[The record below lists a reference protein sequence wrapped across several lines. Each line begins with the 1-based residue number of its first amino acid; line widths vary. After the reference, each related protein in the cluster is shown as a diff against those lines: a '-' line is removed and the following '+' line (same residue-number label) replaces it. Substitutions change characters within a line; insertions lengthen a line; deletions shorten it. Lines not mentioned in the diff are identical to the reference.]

1 MTAGDT
7 QWPRH
12 HVFHP
17 EGLDRSHINL
27 GSVHAT
33 DAEMA
38 LQNARDVF
46 ARRPEC
52 VSLWVVP
59 AAEIHSLTAD
69 ELERIGL
76 PELETENGTAET
88 YQVFLKQTQI
98 GSHGHVGSVEAASPS
113 HALALAI
120 SKYGKQGGIV
130 WWVVPDASIA
140 RTAPN
145 EIDSLFQPAA
155 SKPYRSQSFY
165 HTVTLMRRVREQK
178 ELGE

>member
-1 MTAGDT
+1 MDT
-7 QWPRH
+7 QWPRY
-12 HVFHP
+12 HVFHQ
-17 EGLDRSHINL
+17 EGLDRPHINS

-69 ELERIGL
+69 ELERTGL
-76 PELETENGTAET
+76 PEPETENGTKQT

-98 GSHGHVGSVEAASPS
+98 GSHGHVGAVEAASPS
-113 HALALAI
+113 YALALAI

-130 WWVVPDASIA
+130 WWVVSDASIA
-140 RTAPN
+140 RTAPD
-145 EIDSLFQPAA
+145 EIDSLFQPGA

-165 HTVTLMRRVREQK
+165 HTVTLMRRVREKK

>member
-7 QWPRH
+7 QWPRY
-12 HVFHP
+12 HVFHQ
-17 EGLDRSHINL
+17 EGLDRPHINS

-33 DAEMA
+33 DAEIA

-69 ELERIGL
+69 ELERMGL
-76 PELETENGTAET
+76 PEPETESGSAET
-88 YQVFLKQTQI
+88 YQVFLKQTQN
-98 GSHGHVGSVEAASPS
+98 GSHGNVGSVEAVSPP
-113 HALALAI
+113 HALALAV
-120 SKYGKQGGIV
+120 SEYGNQGGIV
-130 WWVVPDASIA
+130 WWVVPDTSIA
-140 RTAPN
+140 RTAVD

-155 SKPYRSQSFY
+155 SKHYRSQSFY
-165 HTVTLMRRVREQK
+165 HTVTLMRRIREQK
-178 ELGE
+178 ELSE

>member
-7 QWPRH
+7 QWPRY
-12 HVFHP
+12 HVFHQ
-17 EGLDRSHINL
+17 EGLDQPHINS

-59 AAEIHSLTAD
+59 AADIHSLTAD
-69 ELERIGL
+69 ELVRMGV
-76 PELETENGTAET
+76 PEPGTENGTAET

-98 GSHGHVGSVEAASPS
+98 GSHGHVGSVQAASPAD
-113 HALALAI
+113 ALALAI
-120 SKYGKQGGIV
+120 SEYGKQGGLV

-140 RTAPN
+140 RTAPD

-155 SKPYRSQSFY
+155 SKHYRSQSFY
-165 HTVTLMRRVREQK
+165 HTVTLMRRVREKK
-178 ELGE
+178 ELSE